1 MSNMKFSEVVNERRS
16 ANNFQK
22 GIKISKDE
30 LNEIFKEVALAPSCF
45 NLQHTNYLV
54 INNDALK
61 EVFKDKACNQYK
73 VHTASA
79 AILVLGNKEAY
90 KNAEKLYEPMK
101 LLKMMD
107 SIQYS
112 QTIDAIYNLYESRG
126 EEFMK
131 EEAIRNGALS
141 AMLFMLSAKNKGWDT
156 CPMIGFDREE
166 TRKLFNIDDTQEIVL
181 LITIGKEDE
190 NNKRF
195 RGYRKPIEEFVT
207 YIE

>member
-1 MSNMKFSEVVNERRS
+1 MINKNFSEIVDERRS
-16 ANNFQK
+16 ANNFEE
-22 GIKISKDE
+22 GVKISKDE

-45 NLQHTNYLV
+45 NLQHANYLV
-54 INNDALK
+54 INNDSLK
-61 EVFKDKACNQYK
+61 EVFREKACNQYK

-79 AILVLGNKEAY
+79 AILVLGDKEAY

-101 LLKMMD
+101 WLKIMD
-107 SIQYS
+107 SIQYA
-112 QTIDAIYNLYESRG
+112 QTVDAIYKLYESRG
-126 EEFMK
+126 ESFMQ
-131 EEAIRNGALS
+131 EEAVRNGALS

-166 TRKLFNIDDTQEIVL
+166 TRKLFKIDDKYEIVL
-181 LITIGKEDE
+181 LITIGKEDQ